1 VYICNRLKFLL
12 IIFLGLLG
20 FGLTTNAAPIGD
32 KPSKQVLVIDLPRL
46 TFDDLTPRYPN
57 LFKLANESA
66 VGVLTARIS
75 GAVVPEKLY
84 LNLSSGQQLWSIDD
98 SRLILNSSEIYNGL
112 PAGKLYRSLTGY
124 QAQSNG
130 AVYLGLPRVMQF
142 NFKKE
147 TAPNIGGIG
156 NTLRGNGIKTAVIGN
171 ADTREYLNRSG
182 AIPWVDS
189 AGIVDLAAVGPETT
203 LTDPAFP
210 SGLRSN
216 CDRIWAYWRRFSG
229 KAQVVSVNLG
239 DLERIERYRDYLTE
253 ARWRYFR
260 NQALLRY
267 DRLIGTLL
275 ADLDPTRSMTVLY
288 SIMAP
293 EIEGRTQR
301 LNPALVKSIGL
312 KPGLILSNTT
322 RRVALITGPDLI
334 AAIFSFLELKNQ
346 EVYNGRTIR
355 SLTGNWP
362 QAATILNE
370 LDLNYQA
377 RWILLPVY
385 GYALIIT
392 VLTTILGLIFLP
404 GQRRFFVILQW
415 VYLFL
420 LTIPAVFLIEA
431 LVNPIEWPAI
441 IAWTIGL
448 AGAFLLLI
456 GWYARRDQERTLLA
470 IAVVTALIIGL
481 DGLNNGWL
489 ELRSFWGYSA
499 ATAARFYGVG
509 NEYLGFLLGAYIVA
523 VTLSLAKFRRYQ
535 AQFLWGAWLILAL
548 FLFYPVF
555 GANIGGGITV
565 ILGLGMTNFIW
576 LGQPITKKRIGLLL
590 LALVGVVTLIGT
602 GDILIY
608 GREMS
613 HFGQFISLIRKQGL
627 PIVIEL
633 LGRKWQLNLNLI
645 TTTGW
650 SYVLIGLLAAVPLLY
665 KRPPQIMADWIGKYP
680 TIAKGLLGSIIT
692 SVVAL
697 LTNDS
702 GIVTAATVLI
712 FGIDL
717 MFISI
722 IKEMTPHE

>member
-1 VYICNRLKFLL
+1 VSICNRLKFLL

-20 FGLTTNAAPIGD
+20 LTASAVAIGD
-32 KPSKQVLVIDLPRL
+32 QPPKRVLVIDLPRL
-46 TFDDLTPRYPN
+46 TFEDLTPRYPN
-57 LFKLANESA
+57 LLKLANESA
-66 VGVLTARIS
+66 VGILTSRIT
-75 GAVVPEKLY
+75 GAVTPEKLY
-84 LNLSSGQQLWSIDD
+84 LNLSSGKQLWSVED

-124 QAQSNG
+124 QAQANG
-130 AVYLGLPRVMQF
+130 AVYLGLPKTMQL

-147 TAPNIGGIG
+147 PDANIGAIG
-156 NTLRGNGIKTAVIGN
+156 NTLRSNGIKTAVIGN

-189 AGIVDLAAVGPETT
+189 AGIIDLAAVGPETT

-216 CDRIWAYWRRFSG
+216 CDRIWAYWRGFSG
-229 KAQVVSVNLG
+229 KARVVSVNLG
-239 DLERIERYRDYLTE
+239 DLERIERYQDYLTE
-253 ARWRYFR
+253 SRRRYFR

-267 DRLIGTLL
+267 DRLIGKLL
-275 ADLDPTRSMTVLY
+275 ADLDAARSMTVLY

-293 EIEGRTQR
+293 EIEGRAQR
-301 LNPALVKSIGL
+301 LNPVFVKSAGL

-322 RRVALITGPDLI
+322 RRVALVTGPDLI
-334 AAIFSFLELKNQ
+334 AAIFSFLKLKNQ
-346 EVYNGRTIR
+346 EIYNGRTIR
-355 SLTGNWP
+355 SITGNWP

-370 LDLNYQA
+370 LDRNYQA
-377 RWILLPVY
+377 RWTLLPVY

-392 VLTTILGLIFLP
+392 VLTTILGLIFRP
-404 GQRRFFVILQW
+404 GQRRIFEILQRI
-415 VYLFL
+415 YLFL
-420 LTIPAVFLIEA
+420 LTIPAVFLVEA
-431 LVNPIEWPAI
+431 LVNPVEWPAI

-448 AGAFLLLI
+448 AGVFLILI
-456 GWYARRDQERTLLA
+456 SWYARRDQEQALLA
-470 IAVVTALIIGL
+470 IAVVTALLIGL
-481 DGLNNGWL
+481 DGLKNGWL

-499 ATAARFYGVG
+499 VTAARFYGVG

-523 VTLSLAKFRRYQ
+523 VTLSLAKFRRHQ
-535 AQFLWGAWLILAL
+535 AQFLWGGWLVLAL

-555 GANIGGGITV
+555 GANIGGGITA

-590 LALVGVVTLIGT
+590 LALAGVVTLIGT

-613 HFGQFISLIRKQGL
+613 HFGQFIGLIREQGL
-627 PIVIEL
+627 PVVVEL
-633 LGRKWQLNLNLI
+633 LGRKWQLNLALI

-665 KRPPQIMADWIGKYP
+665 KRPPRIMADWIGKYP
-680 TIAKGLLGSIIT
+680 TTAKGVLGSIMT
-692 SVVAL
+692 GVVAL

-717 MFISI
+717 MLISI